1 MGSVSIWHWIV
12 VLAIIVML
20 SSIIVSPII
29 WFITKNPNNKWLK
42 FFYWVRFSFGVIVII
57 LIIKDL
63 AVGVLPNSTSNG
75 SAEELGVV
83 FGMFVSR
90 SLMAW
95 LLMRRWVK
103 PVVADE
109 STETMQPVEQVN
121 LDNNK

>member
-57 LIIKDL
+57 MIIKDF
-63 AVGVLPNSTSNG
+63 AFGVLDLHSG
-75 SAEELGVV
+75 FGIGV
-83 FGMFVSR
+83 FVSR

-103 PVVADE
+103 AVVADE
-109 STETMQPVEQVN
+109 STETMQQVEQVN
-121 LDNNK
+121 LSNNK

>member
-1 MGSVSIWHWIV
+1 
-12 VLAIIVML
+12 ML

-29 WFITKNPNNKWLK
+29 WFITKNSNNKWLK

-63 AVGVLPNSTSNG
+63 VVGVLPDSTSNG
-75 SAEELGVV
+75 SAEDIGVV
-83 FGMFVSR
+83 FGTVLSR
-90 SLMAW
+90 SLIVW

-103 PVVADE
+103 PVVANE